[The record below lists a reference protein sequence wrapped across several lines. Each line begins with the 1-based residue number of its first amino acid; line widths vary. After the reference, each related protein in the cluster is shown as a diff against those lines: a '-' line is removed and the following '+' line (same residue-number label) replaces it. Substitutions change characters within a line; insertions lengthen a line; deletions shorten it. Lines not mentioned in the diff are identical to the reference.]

1 MIDVFRTGTETNK
14 VLKAKVKE
22 GGMEEYTVKIKALT
36 PLWTGDAERKSNEIR
51 ETGIIGSLRWWYE
64 ALIRGLG
71 GNACDPTSDNRCPD
85 KDGNHCDACELFG
98 CTGWARKF
106 RLEVEFN
113 TTIPEVWVGTRRKR
127 KRGYNYLKR
136 NVAGF
141 MADGAIVLEFI
152 PLRKISSKEWALLN
166 KTLEII
172 ANYGGLGAK
181 ISQGNGVIE
190 IVENNLP
197 YGDRKPESAILKK
210 EGNTIKSPNLN
221 DFFFYKFHIKFKED
235 ISNLIDNEVFW
246 THQSDHYGFI
256 DNWENWKKLWNDYH
270 LLPISFHIRNAI
282 RHLENDKNKRHKVF
296 GESGNGSR
304 VFVSHGY
311 KIDEKIVEVRIWGYG
326 AANNIK
332 DEVKNQLENQLKKKL
347 FSKEDKGLLESCTLT
362 EEKTAK
368 ELLEGLK

>member
-1 MIDVFRTGTETNK
+1 MR
-14 VLKAKVKE
+14 
-22 GGMEEYTVKIKALT
+22 GMKSGNAEKMKREFTVKIKPLT
-36 PLWTGDAERKSNEIR
+36 PIWTGDENRKCETLR

-71 GNACDPTSDNRCPD
+71 GSACDPTNSKCEG
-85 KDGNHCDACELFG
+85 GNHCDACELFG

-141 MADGAIVLEFI
+141 MDDGAIVLEFI

-197 YGDRKPESAILKK
+197 YGDRKPENAILKK
-210 EGNTIKSPNLN
+210 EGNTIESPNLD
-221 DFFFYKFHIKFKED
+221 DFFFYKFHIEFTDE
-235 ISNLIDNEVFW
+235 ISNLIDKKVFW
-246 THQSDHYGFI
+246 THASDHYGFR
-256 DNWENWKKLWNDYH
+256 DDWGNWKKLWNGYH
-270 LLPISFHIRNAI
+270 LLPIAFHIRDAI
-282 RHLENDKNKRHKVF
+282 RHLEENKNRRHAIF
-296 GESGNGSR
+296 GMGGKNAQGSR
-304 VFVSHGY
+304 AFVSHGY
-311 KIDEKIVEVRIWGYG
+311 KIDEKTVEVRIWGYNVG
-326 AANNIK
+326 NDIK
-332 DEVKNQLENQLKKKL
+332 NEVKEQLENLLKEKL
-347 FSKEDKGLLESCTLT
+347 FSKREHNRLLENCTLT
-362 EEKTAK
+362 EEKIGK
-368 ELLEGLK
+368 EILEGVKW